1 MIYIV
6 AVSGGVDSVV
16 LLDMVARR
24 AREDGGG
31 KGDLIVAHVDHG
43 IRPESHEDEQFVRDL
58 ARRYDLPYESVRLQ
72 LGPKTSEHT
81 ARQARY
87 DWLEQ
92 IRHNHNAEAIVT
104 AHHQDDV
111 IETMMINLIRG
122 TGWRGLCS
130 LKETATRRRPLLGLS
145 RAEII
150 TYGIGRNLSW
160 REDETNNDVRY
171 LRNYVRYRYVQRM
184 KSDERQRWVMMYQ
197 DQTRLAEVIDRS
209 LPQIASRVG
218 DNKTWSRHGII
229 MADEAVCY
237 EIMTYLLATRL
248 ERRTLER
255 LRHFVC
261 CARPGKQLRESGFCF
276 RVSTREVFVSRSGI
290 C

>member
-1 MIYIV
+1 MNYIV

-16 LLDMVARR
+16 LLDMIMNRKNEEER
-24 AREDGGG
+24 
-31 KGDLIVAHVDHG
+31 KNFIVAHVDHG

-58 ARRYDLPYESVRLQ
+58 ARHYDLPYESKRLQ
-72 LGPKTSEHT
+72 LGEKASENT

-92 IRHNHNAEAIVT
+92 IRHAHHAEAIMT

-122 TGWRGLCS
+122 TGWRGVCS
-130 LKETATRRRPLLGLS
+130 LKQTKTRQRPLLGLS

-150 TYGIGRNLSW
+150 AYAIEHGLSW

-171 LRNYVRYRYVQRM
+171 LRNYIRYRYVQRL
-184 KSDERQRWVMMYQ
+184 KADERRRWIELYTRQ
-197 DQTRLAEVIDRS
+197 AEIAALIDQL
-209 LPQIASRVG
+209 LPEIAQAVG
-218 DNKTWSRHGII
+218 THDTWSRYDII
-229 MADEAVCY
+229 MADEALSY
-237 EIMTYLLATRL
+237 EIMTYLLSTRL
-248 ERRTLER
+248 ERQTLAR
-255 LRHFVC
+255 LRHFIC
-261 CARPGKQLRESGFCF
+261 SARPGKRFSESGFCF
-276 RVSTREVFVSRSGI
+276 RVSMNEVFVSPSSI